1 MRRLLLLGLLAWAL
15 VLGAC
20 ATGRSD
26 GDAAA
31 TADGG
36 SATDGGGP
44 SGASQAENE
53 LRIVVDRGD
62 GTPPETWTLTC
73 DGVVEGTH
81 PRAEEACA
89 HLEDMTEP
97 FAPLPDDLVCTE
109 QYGGPQTAR
118 ITGRWEGEPVD
129 LELSRVDGCR
139 IAQWDAL
146 GPVLPVPVGEPAT
159 PLG

>member
-1 MRRLLLLGLLAWAL
+1 MRRLVLLALLVSAL

-20 ATGRSD
+20 ATGRGD
-26 GDAAA
+26 GDASSTGDGRDA
-31 TADGG
+31 T
-36 SATDGGGP
+36 GGGP
-44 SGASQAENE
+44 SGIAQAAND

-73 DGVVEGTH
+73 AGVAEGTH

-89 HLEDMTEP
+89 HLEDMAEP
-97 FAPLPDDLVCTE
+97 FAPLPDDRVCTE

-118 ITGRWEGEPVD
+118 ITGRWNGAPVD

-146 GPVLPVPVGEPAT
+146 GPFLPVPVGEAAT